1 MIVADEWVLVA
12 RISDIPRRGARAIE
26 TGRKP
31 GIALFRTIDDRI
43 YALENACPHKQG
55 PLSEGIV
62 HGDAVA
68 CPLHNWRISLTD
80 GQALGEDEGCTP
92 AIAVRID
99 GQAILLPASALGRGD

>member
-1 MIVADEWVLVA
+1 MVDDWIAVASL
-12 RISDIPRRGARAIE
+12 SDIPRRGARAID

-31 GIALFRTIDDRI
+31 GIALFRTGEDRI
-43 YALENACPHKQG
+43 YALQNACPHKQG

-92 AIAVRID
+92 SIPVRVD
-99 GQAILLPASALGRGD
+99 GDMILLPLSALRRD